1 MVSTSTLYLFK
12 CCLNHFIQPVIDK
25 HLCPAV
31 RTGFLHLAEALAY
44 HRDTEVPVRA
54 IIAMLKSGD
63 RCNAEAELI
72 GKGINGV
79 TVWM

>member
-1 MVSTSTLYLFK
+1 MISVFAL
-12 CCLNHFIQPVIDK
+12 P
-25 HLCPAV
+25 V

-44 HRDTEVPVRA
+44 RRDTEVPLRA
-54 IIAMLKSGD
+54 IIAMLKAGD

-79 TVWM
+79 IVCK

>member
-1 MVSTSTLYLFK
+1 MSDECLF
-12 CCLNHFIQPVIDK
+12 
-25 HLCPAV
+25 PAV
-31 RTGFLHLAEALAY
+31 LTGFLHLAEALAY
-44 HRDTEVPVRA
+44 RRDTEVPLQAV
-54 IIAMLKSGD
+54 IAMLKAGD